1 MRSCVL
7 PTVLALLLL
16 LAGFAVP
23 GVPGVLVVEQ
33 PTTTNRAAGRF
44 APPHGTSA
52 VGIRRITLLSESVG
66 SSNRPPGPSLAAAS
80 ASSGA
85 ATSFGAAR
93 TDATRADRSNGAV
106 AMAVLRPMPSTAAL
120 LYEGSTP
127 WGRRGEIATAFV
139 RPGPPARY
147 HPPVAGRL
155 VVLHPF
161 EPPPTPY
168 AAGHRGVDLAVTSG
182 QVVLAARGGR
192 VLFAGTVAG
201 RGVVV
206 ISHSDG
212 ISTEYE
218 PVVRAVHVGDTVHTG
233 QVIGRIVG
241 THHDCHPGG
250 CLHWGARRG
259 GAYLDPMRL
268 LSPLGPVRLLP
279 WTE

>member
-1 MRSCVL
+1 
-7 PTVLALLLL
+7 
-16 LAGFAVP
+16 
-23 GVPGVLVVEQ
+23 
-33 PTTTNRAAGRF
+33 
-44 APPHGTSA
+44 
-52 VGIRRITLLSESVG
+52 
-66 SSNRPPGPSLAAAS
+66 
-80 ASSGA
+80 
-85 ATSFGAAR
+85 
-93 TDATRADRSNGAV
+93 
-106 AMAVLRPMPSTAAL
+106 MAVLRPMPSTAAL
-120 LYEGSTP
+120 LYESSTP
-127 WGRRGEIATAFV
+127 WGHRGEIATAFV

-182 QVVLAARGGR
+182 QVVFAARGGR

-218 PVVRAVHVGDTVHTG
+218 PVVRAVHVGDIVQTG

-259 GAYLDPMRL
+259 GAIP
-268 LSPLGPVRLLP
+268 GPDAVAEPP
-279 WTE
+279 WTRAVTAVDGMSISAWASRCLPPGGWAAEPWRDRKPDCVSPSGSADAGNDDASHRP

>member
-16 LAGFAVP
+16 LAGLAVP
-23 GVPGVLVVEQ
+23 GVRDVLVVEQ
-33 PTTTNRAAGRF
+33 PTTTNRAADSMF

-52 VGIRRITLLSESVG
+52 VGTRRLALLSDSVG
-66 SSNRPPGPSLAAAS
+66 APNRLLGAHLAAAS
-80 ASSGA
+80 GSS
-85 ATSFGAAR
+85 GAAR
-93 TDATRADRSNGAV
+93 TDVTPADRSKGAV
-106 AMAVLRPMPSTAAL
+106 AIAVLRLMPSTAAL
-120 LYEGSTP
+120 SYESSTP
-127 WGRRGEIATAFV
+127 WGHRGEIATASV
-139 RPGPPARY
+139 RPGPLPRY
-147 HPPVAGRL
+147 RPPVAGRL

-182 QVVLAARGGR
+182 QVVFAARGGR
-192 VLFAGTVAG
+192 VLFAGAVAG

-218 PVVRAVHVGDTVHTG
+218 PVVPAVHVGNTVQTG

-259 GAYLDPMRL
+259 GGYLNPMRL

-279 WTE
+279 WTG

>member
-23 GVPGVLVVEQ
+23 GVPDVLVVER
-33 PTTTNRAAGRF
+33 PTTTNRAASMF
-44 APPHGTSA
+44 PPPHGTSA
-52 VGIRRITLLSESVG
+52 IGIRRLTLLSDSVR
-66 SSNRPPGPSLAAAS
+66 SSNRPLRPQLAAAG

-85 ATSFGAAR
+85 TTSSGATR
-93 TDATRADRSNGAV
+93 TDATRGDRSKGAV
-106 AMAVLRPMPSTAAL
+106 AIAVLRPKPSTAAL
-120 LYEGSTP
+120 LYEGSIP
-127 WGRRGEIATAFV
+127 WGHRGEIATAFV
-139 RPGPPARY
+139 RPGPPPRY
-147 HPPVAGRL
+147 RPPVAGRL

-161 EPPPTPY
+161 QPPPTPY

-192 VLFAGTVAG
+192 VRFAGTVAG

-218 PVVRAVHVGDTVHTG
+218 PVARAVHVGDTVQTG

-259 GAYLDPMRL
+259 GGYLDPMRL

-279 WTE
+279 WTG

>member
-1 MRSCVL
+1 
-7 PTVLALLLL
+7 LALLLL

-33 PTTTNRAAGRF
+33 PTPMNRAADSMF

-52 VGIRRITLLSESVG
+52 VGTGRLTLLSDAVAQQNRLLG
-66 SSNRPPGPSLAAAS
+66 SHLAS
-80 ASSGA
+80 ASGS
-85 ATSFGAAR
+85 SGAAR
-93 TDATRADRSNGAV
+93 TDARRADRSKGAV
-106 AMAVLRPMPSTAAL
+106 AIAVLRLMPSTAPL
-120 LYEGSTP
+120 RYEGSAP
-127 WGRRGEIATAFV
+127 RGHRGEIATAFV
-139 RPGPPARY
+139 RPGPLPRY
-147 HPPVAGRL
+147 RPPVAGRL

-182 QVVLAARGGR
+182 QAVLAARGGR
-192 VLFAGTVAG
+192 VFFAGTVAG

-218 PVVRAVHVGDTVHTG
+218 PVVPAVHVGDAVQTG

-259 GAYLDPMRL
+259 GGYLDPMRL

-279 WTE
+279 WTG